1 MSLADEFEAA
11 KADGRALFEGLAEDG
26 YRWRPSPKAWSMAEC
41 LDHLNVVGR
50 KYLRGIDAAIDVAH
64 AKKGPRGDGSVRYGL
79 MERFLVRSMDAP
91 PLFRMKTPRSFVPA
105 ASASVGDGLR
115 AFLELQDELRQR
127 LARAADLDL
136 SRVKVRSPVSR
147 HLKLSLAAAFAMIAA
162 HQRRHLWQA
171 RQVRAS
177 ASFPG

>member
-1 MSLADEFEAA
+1 MSLAEEFEAA
-11 KADGRALFEGLAEDG
+11 KADGRALYEGLLEDG
-26 YRWRPSPKAWSMAEC
+26 FRWRPSPKAWSMAEC

-50 KYLRGIDAAIDVAH
+50 KYLRGIDAAIDAGH
-64 AKKGPRGDGSVRYGL
+64 AKGARGDGSIRYGL

-91 PLFRMKTPRSFVPA
+91 PLFHMKTPRSFVPA
-105 ASASVGDGLR
+105 ASASVHDGLR
-115 AFLELQDELRQR
+115 AFLELQDEFRQR

-147 HLKLSLAAAFAMIAA
+147 HLKLTLAAAFAMIAA

-171 RQVRAS
+171 RQVKTQPR
-177 ASFPG
+177 FPG